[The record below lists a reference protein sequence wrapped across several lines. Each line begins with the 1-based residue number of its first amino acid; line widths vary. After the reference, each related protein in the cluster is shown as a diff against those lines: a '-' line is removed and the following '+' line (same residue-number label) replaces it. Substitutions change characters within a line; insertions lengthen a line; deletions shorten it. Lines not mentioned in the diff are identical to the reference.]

1 MGTVHPTTAPVRF
14 VPAQRTVIDRVE
26 HRLLAGCRA
35 FFGHGNAAV
44 PSVTLRPE
52 VGKARMGYV
61 RWCTAHAMG

>member
-26 HRLLAGCRA
+26 QRLLAGCRA
-35 FFGHGNAAV
+35 FFEHGNAAV

-52 VGKARMGYV
+52 VEKARMGYD